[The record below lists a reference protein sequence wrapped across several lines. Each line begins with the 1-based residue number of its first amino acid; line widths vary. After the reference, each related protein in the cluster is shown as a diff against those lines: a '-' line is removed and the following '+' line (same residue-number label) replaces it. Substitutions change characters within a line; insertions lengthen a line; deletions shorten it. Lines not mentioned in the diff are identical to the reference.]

1 MKYAVR
7 VSTIESG
14 WVVVYRGTKDACQ
27 EEYENQLEIDRE
39 DGTTNFMTQVID
51 ENENVIVEHEGDD
64 YYTRQ

>member
-14 WVVVYRGTKDACQ
+14 WVVVYSGTKVACL

>member
-14 WVVVYRGTKDACQ
+14 WVVVYSGTKGACL